1 MERKL
6 PGKSFRRFGFTPR
19 GCPTFKNFGKCCAVN
34 SLWVLEVAEN
44 SNRTFCLKWKRPKFL
59 ETLVPMWIVDRAR
72 WTCVHMYVGVRLKD
86 LRGHLWRVSFKAS
99 FLTLSY
105 FLIWQFWTVL
115 RLRFTQTSDAASFFV
130 FIFRALRP
138 CDQDSPISACNG
150 NQFTEHPA
158 RMTMIEQE
166 RRYNSRFIR
175 LLERKT
181 HLSWEKSNWK
191 YPTIYAV
198 DWSWRKSQSS
208 RRTSKNS
215 IIGERC
221 TWRRGRFW
229 RENTT

>member
-1 MERKL
+1 MK
-6 PGKSFRRFGFTPR
+6 P
-19 GCPTFKNFGKCCAVN
+19 
-34 SLWVLEVAEN
+34 
-44 SNRTFCLKWKRPKFL
+44 PK
-59 ETLVPMWIVDRAR
+59 VPWNTRIKVAR
-72 WTCVHMYVGVRLKD
+72 WTCACGCTCTRLT
-86 LRGHLWRVSFKAS
+86 RSS
-99 FLTLSY
+99 LTCFIQS
-105 FLIWQFWTVL
+105 QFFNTVIFSHSTVL

>member
-1 MERKL
+1 MKAPKVPWNTRTDVDCWSSSMNL
-6 PGKSFRRFGFTPR
+6 CTYVR
-19 GCPTFKNFGKCCAVN
+19 GCTLKRLTRS
-34 SLWVLEVAEN
+34 SLTCFIQSQFFN
-44 SNRTFCLKWKRPKFL
+44 
-59 ETLVPMWIVDRAR
+59 TLIFS
-72 WTCVHMYVGVRLKD
+72 
-86 LRGHLWRVSFKAS
+86 HL
-99 FLTLSY
+99 
-105 FLIWQFWTVL
+105 TVL

-191 YPTIYAV
+191 YPTIYVV

-215 IIGERC
+215 IIGLESDAREEEGGSGVK
-221 TWRRGRFW
+221 TRRKF
-229 RENTT
+229 